1 MLTRLI
7 VATYSWL
14 IETVLWL
21 LLVLAGVAGYHFT
34 IPIMS
39 AAGAV
44 PEQEI
49 AWKLLGA
56 LAFPVISF
64 LVMPA
69 IFGPFLIL
77 MDVRQAVRSIE
88 ARLKRGEDIR
98 ESPSYERREPT
109 I

>member
-14 IETVLWL
+14 LETVLGL
-21 LLVLAGVAGYHFT
+21 LLVLAGVAGYHVA

-44 PEQEI
+44 PEYEI

-56 LAFPVISF
+56 FAFPVISF
-64 LVMPA
+64 LVMA
-69 IFGPFLIL
+69 AFFGPFLIL

-88 ARLKRGEDIR
+88 ARLNRGEDTR
-98 ESPSYERREPT
+98 ESPTFERREPT

>member
-14 IETVLWL
+14 LEAVLGL
-21 LLVLAGVAGYHFT
+21 LLVLAGVVGFHAT

-39 AAGAV
+39 AVGAV
-44 PEQEI
+44 PDYEI

-56 LAFPVISF
+56 LAFPLISF
-64 LVMPA
+64 LVMA
-69 IFGPFLIL
+69 AFFGPFLVL

-88 ARLKRGEDIR
+88 ARLDRGEDVR
-98 ESPSYERREPT
+98 ESPSFERREPT